1 MMLQS
6 IGKGKFYLYTAFL
19 IILLSIHNINFNEK
33 INNTFK
39 IKKIILMGEIEND
52 LKEEISIAL
61 NQFNNTNIFLINPK
75 DVEIV
80 LNDYNLI
87 SKYKIKK
94 EFPSVLKIELKKTNI
109 LAYFFENNKKIYL
122 GENGKKIENLYLVNN
137 DLPLI
142 VGNLDIENF
151 LDLKKKLLQN
161 GFKINDFSKF
171 YSFKSKRWDLVH
183 KKKITIKL
191 PIENLDYTLT
201 LLREIIDRS
210 NIDKIEIID
219 LRINKR
225 IILS

>member
-1 MMLQS
+1 
-6 IGKGKFYLYTAFL
+6 
-19 IILLSIHNINFNEK
+19 
-33 INNTFK
+33 
-39 IKKIILMGEIEND
+39 MGEIEND
-52 LKEEISIAL
+52 FKEEISIAL

-87 SKYKIKK
+87 NKYKIKK
-94 EFPSVLKIELKKTNI
+94 EFPSVLKVELKKTNI

>member
-6 IGKGKFYLYTAFL
+6 IGKGRFYLYIAFL

-52 LKEEISIAL
+52 LKVEISIAL

-171 YSFKSKRWDLVH
+171 YSFKSKR
-183 KKKITIKL
+183 
-191 PIENLDYTLT
+191 
-201 LLREIIDRS
+201 
-210 NIDKIEIID
+210 
-219 LRINKR
+219 
-225 IILS
+225 

>member
-6 IGKGKFYLYTAFL
+6 IGKSRFYLYTAFL

-39 IKKIILMGEIEND
+39 IKKIILMGEIENG

-61 NQFNNTNIFLINPK
+61 NQFNNTNIFSINSK
-75 DVEIV
+75 DIEIV
-80 LNDYNLI
+80 LNKYNLI

-94 EFPSVLKIELKKTNI
+94 EFPSVLKVELKKTNI

-122 GENGKKIENLYLVNN
+122 GENGKKIKNLYLVNN

-151 LDLKKKLLQN
+151 LYLKKKLLQN

>member
-6 IGKGKFYLYTAFL
+6 IGKGRFYLYIAFL

-122 GENGKKIENLYLVNN
+122 GENGKKIENIYLVNN

>member
-6 IGKGKFYLYTAFL
+6 IGKSRFYLYTAFL

-39 IKKIILMGEIEND
+39 IKKIILMGEIENG

-61 NQFNNTNIFLINPK
+61 NQFNNTNIFSINSK
-75 DVEIV
+75 DIEIV
-80 LNDYNLI
+80 LNKYNLI

-94 EFPSVLKIELKKTNI
+94 EFPSVLKVELKKTNI

-122 GENGKKIENLYLVNN
+122 GENGKKIKNLYLVNN

-151 LDLKKKLLQN
+151 LYLKKKLLQN

-201 LLREIIDRS
+201 LLREIIDKS

>member
-6 IGKGKFYLYTAFL
+6 IGKSRFYLYTAFL

-39 IKKIILMGEIEND
+39 IKKIILMGEIENG

-61 NQFNNTNIFLINPK
+61 NQFNNTNIFSINSK
-75 DVEIV
+75 DIEIV
-80 LNDYNLI
+80 LNKYNLI

-94 EFPSVLKIELKKTNI
+94 EFPSVLKVELKKTNI

-122 GENGKKIENLYLVNN
+122 GENGKKIKNLYLVNN

-151 LDLKKKLLQN
+151 LYLKKKLLQN
-161 GFKINDFSKF
+161 GFEINDFSKF

-201 LLREIIDRS
+201 LLREIIDKS

>member
-6 IGKGKFYLYTAFL
+6 IGKGRFYLYIAFL

-33 INNTFK
+33 INNSFK

>member
-6 IGKGKFYLYTAFL
+6 IGKGRFYLYIAFL

-94 EFPSVLKIELKKTNI
+94 EFPSVLKVELKKTNI

>member
-6 IGKGKFYLYTAFL
+6 IGKGRFYLYIAFL

>member
-6 IGKGKFYLYTAFL
+6 IGKGRFYLYIAFL

-122 GENGKKIENLYLVNN
+122 GETGKKIENLYLVNN

>member
-1 MMLQS
+1 MD
-6 IGKGKFYLYTAFL
+6 YL
-19 IILLSIHNINFNEK
+19 ILTKL
-33 INNTFK
+33 
-39 IKKIILMGEIEND
+39 
-52 LKEEISIAL
+52 
-61 NQFNNTNIFLINPK
+61 
-75 DVEIV
+75 
-80 LNDYNLI
+80 
-87 SKYKIKK
+87 
-94 EFPSVLKIELKKTNI
+94 
-109 LAYFFENNKKIYL
+109 
-122 GENGKKIENLYLVNN
+122 
-137 DLPLI
+137 
-142 VGNLDIENF
+142 NLDIENF

>member
-6 IGKGKFYLYTAFL
+6 IGKGRFYLYIAFL

-61 NQFNNTNIFLINPK
+61 NQFNNTNIFLINTK

>member
-6 IGKGKFYLYTAFL
+6 IGKGRFYLYIAFL

-151 LDLKKKLLQN
+151 LDLKKKLLKN

>member
-6 IGKGKFYLYTAFL
+6 IGKGRFYLYIAFL

-219 LRINKR
+219 LRINKK